1 MSDSYRPDSAAS
13 TPPLTTR
20 RGFIASAAAGP
31 LLVPWAASAAPSGAS
46 ILDHPRLGAEFFL
59 NRTETRDSVFHHF
72 RRMAETG
79 LSIARIFT
87 LWDQVEH
94 EQGKWDFSGYDWIYD
109 AAAQNSILIANT
121 LCSEDPPGWMDQ
133 APFYHAWR
141 DLSNPALHP
150 YSEIYLEKIVTR
162 YRNHPA
168 HGVWLLQNEPGI
180 RSSNEPFVLAEYARW
195 LERKYGTV
203 DKLNQVWYTRLRSFS
218 DARAPEDPRSGGWSD
233 YPSNL
238 DWRRFRCDHL
248 ADQLRWIHSQVDK
261 HHPGALTH
269 CNPPGL
275 TANMPASGR
284 DMWRLKPTVH
294 FLGASM
300 HAAWNFGMFPRQDF
314 GLAYAYC
321 CDLIRSVS
329 APAPW
334 WVTELQ
340 AGPTVFTGNR
350 PLNPTS
356 AEITRWLWEGLG
368 NGARGIVYWLWHPR
382 TEGNEAGEWAL
393 AGPSG
398 EPTART
404 RATQSVASVLNQHQD
419 FFQHAQPVPAR
430 AAILYDTDALLL
442 YAVDG
447 WRRPTDEIM
456 TSLMGCYKALHR
468 AHVPADF
475 IDTSALESGQAAR
488 YAVLYLPY
496 CYALSSKSAAAIR
509 EFVRRGG
516 TIWADGL
523 VCWKDEQGSTKQFPP
538 GPLSDVFGFTVED
551 IQAAWE
557 PFALTESGDTAGE
570 LWRCQLPQETSGAT
584 LRGPDGRPVAVEH
597 RFGQGRAIYYATA
610 LTYACLRRD
619 DPRVVHWI
627 AAPALEASRDLP
639 VRLDEPSGRVAFHAL
654 QAPGRCA
661 AFLNNWGPAT
671 RATVHFPAS
680 TETVVDITTSAHVP
694 FRRTA
699 VCSEVALDLEDSA
712 TAVLLAKTS

>member
-1 MSDSYRPDSAAS
+1 MSDSYHPDSAAS

-31 LLVPWAASAAPSGAS
+31 LLVPWVASAAPSAAS

-87 LWDQVEH
+87 LWDQVER

-109 AAAQNSILIANT
+109 AAAQNGILIANT
-121 LCSEDPPGWMDQ
+121 LCSEDPPGYLAQ
-133 APFYHAWR
+133 ANFYHAWK
-141 DLSNPALHP
+141 DLSNPALRP
-150 YSEIYLEKIVTR
+150 LSEIYLEKIVNR

-180 RSSNEPFVLAEYARW
+180 SSSNEPYVLAEFARW

-248 ADQLRWIHSQVDK
+248 ADQLRWIHSQIDK

-275 TANMPASGR
+275 TNNMPASGR

-300 HAAWNFGMFPRQDF
+300 HAAWNFGMFPRPDF

-356 AEITRWLWEGLG
+356 AEVTRWLWDGLG

-404 RATQSVASVLNQHQD
+404 RATQSVASVLNRHQD

-456 TSLMGCYKALHR
+456 TSLMGCHKALHR
-468 AHVPADF
+468 AHVPVDF
-475 IDTSALESGQAAR
+475 INTSELESGQAAL

-523 VCWKDEQGSTKQFPP
+523 VCWKDEQGTTKQFPP

-557 PFALTESGDTAGE
+557 PFALTGSGDTAGE

-619 DPRVVHWI
+619 DPRVVQWI

-654 QAPGRCA
+654 QAPGHCA

-671 RATVHFPAS
+671 RVTVHFPAS
-680 TETVVDITTSAHVP
+680 TEAVVDITTSANVP

-699 VCSEVALDLEDSA
+699 VSSELALDLEDSA